1 MEPAFLAGLGLTN
14 RGCYISAGRSGDRPR
29 STSNTKM
36 LNLGGMM
43 KIQKLLGLAAIALD
57 IVGAF
62 VVIPSLTTILV
73 ILGLIG
79 GLWIDGPDHVRVI
92 VSALA
97 LTALSGVLNSI
108 PGVGG
113 YLANIFV
120 SFGVLAAGAAIMI
133 ILRNMYARFKP

>member
-1 MEPAFLAGLGLTN
+1 
-14 RGCYISAGRSGDRPR
+14 
-29 STSNTKM
+29 
-36 LNLGGMM
+36 MM
-43 KIQKLLGLAAIALD
+43 KIQKLIGLAAIALA

-113 YLANIFV
+113 YLANIFG